1 MAWRFPKHRVSNNS
15 VIEIDD
21 INENFRAV
29 VEEGSGELNEHNW
42 KAASWPNRL
51 TDLSN
56 GVGVR
61 YKAKQVN
68 INPASGSGVASTFVA
83 QDNSSWQTID
93 QLTQTITSTGGDFW
107 LLASFQVRTPWYQ
120 PSLTA
125 VGSEGGGYYSAFG
138 LQFAIR
144 VDGQI
149 LTDSIVGSADLSN
162 DLFVSESLMASP
174 PGGSILSFNS
184 PGVTATYASVS
195 TEAIAAL
202 APGSHTIEI
211 VAMSPHK
218 SKIPNSEDTNYDK
231 YAKMVTTREMIILEL
246 RR

>member
-1 MAWRFPKHRVSNNS
+1 MAWRFPKHRISNNS

-42 KAASWPNRL
+42 KGGSWPDRL
-51 TDLSN
+51 TDLSD
-56 GVGVR
+56 GVAVR
-61 YKAKQVN
+61 YEAKQVN
-68 INPASGSGVASTFVA
+68 INPASPSTSPSTFVA
-83 QDNSSWQTID
+83 QDSPVWQTIE

-107 LLASFQVRTPWYQ
+107 VLASFQVRAPWYQ

-125 VGSEGGGYYSAFG
+125 IGLNTGTYSAFG

-144 VDGQI
+144 INGQI

-162 DLFVSESLMASP
+162 DLFVSQSLVTSP
-174 PGGSILSFNS
+174 PGASVLSFNS

-195 TEAIAAL
+195 TEAVTTL
-202 APGSHTIEI
+202 APGSHTVEI
-211 VAMSPHK
+211 VAMSPYK
-218 SKIPNSEDTNYDK
+218 SRIPNSEDTNFDK